1 MAWLGYRGC
10 RQGASPPSE
19 TNCYP
24 AIATPFFYP
33 PTTTTTTNPT
43 PPHLLPPLA
52 QQPGTA
58 KGTGHEEIWGREKGS
73 G

>member
-24 AIATPFFYP
+24 AITTPFFSP
-33 PTTTTTTNPT
+33 LPSSLA
-43 PPHLLPPLA
+43 LLRAL
-52 QQPGTA
+52 GMRRS
-58 KGTGHEEIWGREKGS
+58 REGWAAEKVQVSSRARAS
-73 G
+73 GLGLLE